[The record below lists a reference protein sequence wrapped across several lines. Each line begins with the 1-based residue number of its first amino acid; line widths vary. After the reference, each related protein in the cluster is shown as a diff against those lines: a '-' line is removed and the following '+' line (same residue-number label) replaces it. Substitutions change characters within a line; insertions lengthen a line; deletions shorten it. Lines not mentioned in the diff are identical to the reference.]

1 MLSFGI
7 KPKICFEEQNL
18 SILLQ
23 IHFVLYTLSKY
34 FARMDEWDI
43 TLYTDN
49 YMHDMKYLNI
59 SLYPEYVE
67 AECLLGDS
75 FVFDTR
81 NLRLIP
87 LFLVQLI
94 CV

>member
-1 MLSFGI
+1 
-7 KPKICFEEQNL
+7 
-18 SILLQ
+18 
-23 IHFVLYTLSKY
+23 
-34 FARMDEWDI
+34 
-43 TLYTDN
+43 
-49 YMHDMKYLNI
+49 MHDMKYLNI